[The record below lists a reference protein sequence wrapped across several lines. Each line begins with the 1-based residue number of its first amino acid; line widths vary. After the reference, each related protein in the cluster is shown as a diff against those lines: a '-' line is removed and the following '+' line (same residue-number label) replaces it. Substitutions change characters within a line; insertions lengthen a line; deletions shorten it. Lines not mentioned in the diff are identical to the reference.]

1 MARKSRRKSDPFANN
16 PKLVIDYK
24 NPKLLRQYITEGGK
38 IIPRRI
44 TGVSAKNQ
52 RLLALHIKRAR
63 QLALIP
69 FAARD

>member
-1 MARKSRRKSDPFANN
+1 MPKKMKRKVDPFDLN

-69 FAARD
+69 FAASE